1 MQVKRK
7 GLPKDE
13 CKQFVQLVV
22 PGDAKFDAKKVRNQL
37 DVKDVHFATPEE
49 VAEIT
54 DGIVPVV

>member
-1 MQVKRK
+1 MS
-7 GLPKDE
+7 KDE

-37 DVKDVHFATPEE
+37 DVRDVQLATPEE